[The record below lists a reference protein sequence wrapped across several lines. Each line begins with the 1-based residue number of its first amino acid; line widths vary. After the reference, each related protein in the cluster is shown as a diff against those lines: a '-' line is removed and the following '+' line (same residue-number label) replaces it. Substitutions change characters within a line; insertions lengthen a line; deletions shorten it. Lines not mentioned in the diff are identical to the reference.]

1 MINPQSSPNKFGC
14 SDIWLDV
21 FKDKSEIEKWLFEG
35 LFKAFYKARLGKR
48 GTNDEQKFEIRFVEN
63 IRLLVMEIMNRSYLP
78 GGGIAFL
85 IRDPVIREI
94 FAAPFRDRI
103 IHHFLYDQVADYWDA
118 RLIRDCY
125 SCRVGKGT
133 LDGAQRMKSRMQ
145 SARDIYKEPIW
156 VIKLDIQGYFMS
168 LPREGLFRQV
178 EIGLRDQFLSKKA
191 EKIFLAREKYAILH
205 FLWERIIFDDPIKW
219 VTKRGNPIEWRDLPR
234 TKSLFDQPP
243 GFGIVI
249 GNLSSQLLSNV
260 YLNQFDQFVKGTL
273 GYKHYGRYV
282 DDFYVV
288 VPKSQLTKAK
298 ADIETFR
305 RFLFGLGLTLHPKKI
320 FIQEARRGVPF
331 LGMVIYPDCIIPGKR
346 IRRNFKEALRLNQM
360 GVLDETSIISY
371 LGMLKHVNGDT
382 ATAKIFS
389 ETGLEYNF

>member
-1 MINPQSSPNKFGC
+1 MINAQASPNRFGFD
-14 SDIWLDV
+14 DIWMDV
-21 FKDKSEIEKWLFEG
+21 FKDKTEKEKWLFEE

-48 GTNDEQKFEIRFVEN
+48 ATNDEQSFELRLVEN
-63 IRLLVMEIMNRSYLP
+63 IQLLVLEIMNRSYLP

-103 IHHFLYDQVADYWDA
+103 IHHFLYNQVAKYWDTK
-118 RLIRDCY
+118 LIRGCY
-125 SCRVGKGT
+125 SCREGKGT
-133 LDGAQRMKSRMQ
+133 LDGVKHMKSQMQ

-168 LPREGLFRQV
+168 LPRKGLFEQV
-178 EIGLRDQFLSKKA
+178 EKGLRDQFFGKHAGEIFMA
-191 EKIFLAREKYAILH
+191 EEKYAVLE
-205 FLWERIIFDDPIKW
+205 FLWERVIFDDPIKW
-219 VTKRGNPIEWRDLPR
+219 VTKRGNPLEWKDLPR
-234 TKSLFDQPP
+234 TKSLFEQPP

-260 YLNQFDQFVKGTL
+260 YLNQFDQFVKGRL

-282 DDFYVV
+282 DDFYII
-288 VPKSQLTKAK
+288 VPESQLERAK
-298 ADIETFR
+298 ADIETFK
-305 RFLFGLGLTLHPKKI
+305 RFLFDLGLTLHPKKI
-320 FIQEARRGVPF
+320 FVQEARRGVPF
-331 LGMVIYPDCIIPGKR
+331 LGMMVYPDCIVPGRR
-346 IRRNFKEALRLNQM
+346 IRRNFKEAIRMCQM
-360 GVLDETSIISY
+360 GLLDEESIISY

-382 ATAKIFS
+382 ATAKIFD